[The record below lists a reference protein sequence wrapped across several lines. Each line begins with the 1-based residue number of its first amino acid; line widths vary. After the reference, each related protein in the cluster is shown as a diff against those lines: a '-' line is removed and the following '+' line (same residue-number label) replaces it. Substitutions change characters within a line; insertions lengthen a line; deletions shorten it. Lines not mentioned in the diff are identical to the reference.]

1 MNKICCK
8 CIVALMNKIVK
19 LLIFV
24 VFIFIASL
32 AYSFANFSEAKN
44 KTNIDILS
52 LKFLPLVAIALG
64 YAFVEYSCKIPAY
77 YLVRDILSPIDLQMF
92 WLIFT
97 SMSVMLFQKF
107 YLKQEIQFHSY
118 IAFILIMLILII
130 DMQFK
135 K

>member
-64 YAFVEYSCKIPAY
+64 YAFV
-77 YLVRDILSPIDLQMF
+77 
-92 WLIFT
+92 
-97 SMSVMLFQKF
+97 
-107 YLKQEIQFHSY
+107 
-118 IAFILIMLILII
+118 
-130 DMQFK
+130 
-135 K
+135 